1 MIAYKQDRIAFETR
15 VNGRDISALE
25 EGTLVVSDLLVCN
38 TCAFYVGQ
46 WCAEVMDFGN
56 GKEWCFQPY
65 DRCSDYMTE
74 REAVS
79 LLRSMKAED
88 EEVSWDEERLEWCDI

>member
-1 MIAYKQDRIAFETR
+1 
-15 VNGRDISALE
+15 
-25 EGTLVVSDLLVCN
+25 
-38 TCAFYVGQ
+38 
-46 WCAEVMDFGN
+46 MDFGN